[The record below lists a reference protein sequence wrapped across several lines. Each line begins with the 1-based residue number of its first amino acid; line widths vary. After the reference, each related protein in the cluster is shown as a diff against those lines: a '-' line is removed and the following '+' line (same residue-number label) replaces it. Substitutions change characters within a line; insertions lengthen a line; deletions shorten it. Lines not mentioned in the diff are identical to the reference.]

1 MQTRP
6 GPGQMIVPYIGL
18 LLYLA
23 VVGYFGWQMLGKG
36 GVSGKVART
45 YADVF

>member
-36 GVSGKVART
+36 GVSGKVARL
-45 YADVF
+45 YADVC